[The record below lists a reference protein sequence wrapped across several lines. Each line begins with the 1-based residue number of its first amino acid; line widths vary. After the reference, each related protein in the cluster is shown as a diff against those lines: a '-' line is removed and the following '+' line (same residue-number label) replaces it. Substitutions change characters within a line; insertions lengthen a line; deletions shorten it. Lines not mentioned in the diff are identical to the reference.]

1 MIKTLRSLV
10 ASLFLLLAP
19 AAPYAVV
26 PVAAVALV
34 GCSTTSGN
42 PGPVTPAKVE
52 KITRLA
58 VWTTTVGWT
67 AKNPESE
74 PKFRAALKG
83 IDALVAEQNW
93 DVVALTSALTKSGEK
108 AFTGPEGRLIV
119 SGTTLLIDTLAGDSV
134 DLRKVEYAQSVILGA
149 QAGLRL
155 ALGE

>member
-1 MIKTLRSLV
+1 MKTLRI
-10 ASLFLLLAP
+10 LLTSFWLLIAP
-19 AAPYAVV
+19 AAPYV
-26 PVAAVALV
+26 PVPAVGLARV
-34 GCSTTSGN
+34 GGSTTSGN

-67 AKNPESE
+67 AKHPESE

-93 DVVALTSALTKSGEK
+93 DVVALASALTASGEST
-108 AFTGPEGRLIV
+108 FTGPEGKLIV
-119 SGTTLLIDTLAGDSV
+119 SGTTLLIDALAGDKV
-134 DLRKVEYAQSVILGA
+134 DVRKAEYAKSVILGA

-155 ALGE
+155 ALGQ